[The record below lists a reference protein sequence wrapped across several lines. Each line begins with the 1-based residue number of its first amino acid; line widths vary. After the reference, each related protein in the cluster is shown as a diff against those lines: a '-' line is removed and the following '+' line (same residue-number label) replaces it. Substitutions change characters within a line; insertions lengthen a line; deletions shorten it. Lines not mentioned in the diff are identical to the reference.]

1 MSETN
6 IKFNVKATLSDWFL
20 DQRIPPKS
28 NELMHQEAS
37 YNNEYTF
44 NLAIQQKFKKL
55 PKYRIYVNNDLIVER
70 DWIWDNNIYIEEDI
84 WVDCELE
91 QDCVVRLEPI
101 TFTNLTKVFTT
112 EKIAVENDCC
122 QFDIEKFQIS
132 NGKGLVQYPNNL
144 QVNFRVDKYIN
155 TNTQLESQE

>member
-20 DQRIPPKS
+20 DQRIPPDTR
-28 NELMHQEAS
+28 LIDQEKG
-37 YNNEYTF
+37 NEYAF
-44 NLAIQQKFKKL
+44 NLSIQQKFKKL
-55 PKYRIYVNNDLIVER
+55 PKYRIYVNDDLIVER
-70 DWIWDNNIYIEEDI
+70 DWIWDNNIYIEGDI

-112 EKIAVENDCC
+112 EKIAVENNCC

>member
-20 DQRIPPKS
+20 DQRIPPNS
-28 NELMHQEAS
+28 SLIDS
-37 YNNEYTF
+37 RPYIEYLF
-44 NLAIQQKFKKL
+44 NLSIQQKFKKL
-55 PKYRIYVNNDLIVER
+55 PKYRIYVNDDLIVER

-112 EKIAVENDCC
+112 EKNSC
-122 QFDIEKFQIS
+122 
-132 NGKGLVQYPNNL
+132 
-144 QVNFRVDKYIN
+144 
-155 TNTQLESQE
+155 